1 MRDSSFPV
9 PGVVSFPKA
18 VQSANFSEMILLPEQ
33 LPEKPTIPRR
43 FILLSS
49 LGVFG
54 AISFVPS
61 IIASAVPRP
70 AMLQLRLFVLAV
82 SGICIVSSWFG
93 LRLADAA
100 HLPMP
105 YLRRLD
111 LPSIPTGRSGVLPA
125 VAVGCLV
132 AAGAIYVLHSFHLP
146 NLAGPLWS
154 RIASVFFAAGS
165 LELVVH
171 LLIMSA
177 VVRLARGRVWLGIL
191 VSAIFFVAFHVQ
203 GLQGQSASLI
213 AASALL
219 NGVFGLALGFFYA
232 RYGFEYALL
241 SHAVAHIL
249 AVSLG

>member
-1 MRDSSFPV
+1 M
-9 PGVVSFPKA
+9 
-18 VQSANFSEMILLPEQ
+18 PEQ
-33 LPEKPTIPRR
+33 LPEKPRILGR

-61 IIASAVPRP
+61 ITASAVPRP
-70 AMLQLRLFVLAV
+70 SMLQLCWFVLAV
-82 SGICIVSSWFG
+82 SGVCILSSWFG

-100 HLPMP
+100 HLAMP

-111 LPSIPTGRSGVLPA
+111 LPAKPPGKGGVFPA
-125 VAVGCLV
+125 VTFGCIV

-146 NLAGPLWS
+146 NLSGPLWS

-171 LLIMSA
+171 LFIMSA
-177 VVRLARGRVWLGIL
+177 VVRLGRGRVWLGIL
-191 VSAIFFVAFHVQ
+191 VSAIFFAAFHVA

-219 NGVFGLALGFFYA
+219 NGVFGLALGFFYS

-249 AVSLG
+249 AVTLG

>member
-1 MRDSSFPV
+1 M
-9 PGVVSFPKA
+9 
-18 VQSANFSEMILLPEQ
+18 PEQ
-33 LPEKPTIPRR
+33 LPEKPPIRRR

-61 IIASAVPRP
+61 ITASAVPRP
-70 AMLQLRLFVLAV
+70 SMLQLWWFVLAV

-100 HLPMP
+100 QLPMP

-111 LPSIPTGRSGVLPA
+111 LPSKPSGRSGILPA
-125 VAVGCLV
+125 VTFGCFV
-132 AAGAIYVLHSFHLP
+132 AAGAIYVLHWFRQP

-154 RIASVFFAAGS
+154 RVASVFFAAGS

-191 VSAIFFVAFHVQ
+191 VSAIVFVAFHVM

-219 NGVFGLALGFFYA
+219 NGVFGLTLGFFYA

-249 AVSLG
+249 AVTLG